1 MSVQSAFDKLNARRI
16 ALVVR
21 KLEGGG
27 LDAQHKAELEAVTV
41 RCDAVVNALFP
52 LPSLQEVGKRLGLAG
67 LEDREDRQLEMLFG
81 CAPPDCAWC
90 GAPHEGGPEFCED
103 NERSAEHAV
112 GAGERLGRRSGP
124 S

>member
-27 LDAQHKAELEAVTV
+27 LDAQHKVELAAVTE

-52 LPSLQEVGKRLGLAG
+52 LPSLEEVGKRLGLAG
-67 LEDREDRQLEMLFG
+67 LEDREDCQLEMLFG
-81 CAPPDCAWC
+81 
-90 GAPHEGGPEFCED
+90 ED
-103 NERSAEHAV
+103 NQSPPEDAGA
-112 GAGERLGRRSGP
+112 AGEGSCGRPSDTHCAFDPALGRRAGP

>member
-1 MSVQSAFDKLNARRI
+1 VQSAFDKLNARRI
-16 ALVVR
+16 ALIVCR
-21 KLEGGG
+21 LDGGG
-27 LDAQHKAELEAVTV
+27 FDAERKAELETVTE

-52 LPSLQEVGKRLGLAG
+52 LPSLEEVGERLGLAG

-81 CAPPDCAWC
+81 
-90 GAPHEGGPEFCED
+90 ED

-112 GAGERLGRRSGP
+112 GAGERLGRRTGP